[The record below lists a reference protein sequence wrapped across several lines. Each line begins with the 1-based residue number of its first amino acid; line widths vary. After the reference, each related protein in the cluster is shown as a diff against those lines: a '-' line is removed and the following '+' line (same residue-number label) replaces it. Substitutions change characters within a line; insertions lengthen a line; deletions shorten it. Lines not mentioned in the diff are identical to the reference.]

1 MSIHPKA
8 ALTRTSSDGG
18 FSAGCV
24 LVPFFSLFIC
34 HSVISHLIS
43 LSGWL
48 GWLGRLGYPRYVYG
62 AHMFVIDSDD
72 DQATTLCKSVLQN
85 IARSA
90 SQCIICVTN
99 K

>member
-24 LVPFFSLFIC
+24 IVPFFSFFIC
-34 HSVISHLIS
+34 HSAISHLIS

-48 GWLGRLGYPRYVYG
+48 GWFGRLGYPQYVYG
-62 AHMFVIDSDD
+62 AYMFVIDSDNE
-72 DQATTLCKSVLQN
+72 QATTLYKSVLQN

-90 SQCIICVTN
+90 SQCIIWVTN
-99 K
+99 R